1 MSNFECCWKLKQ
13 CIGIRQSF
21 NIINLNPLEQVT
33 QNSLVNLS
41 HELAEQLSDEPLM
54 EILTEILQ
62 VSIHDNSGETL
73 ESCSQVSSVAPSLG
87 NICKEPMS
95 VSIQDSLQEQS
106 QQALQVFQNEML
118 FQPET
123 MEVSLQESST
133 NPHLELA
140 WHPLIDACV
149 NNVVGTP
156 QDVCNNS
163 ILNKV
168 LKPVNDASV
177 QVQENKMS
185 CEPMQVSND
194 LQLLLQQPFQNAC
207 QIGGKDV
214 PSNVMPQSLTCK
226 KPSATNNLPI
236 ELLNKSLEIFITAI
250 VKYNILSGWT
260 GRIWST
266 ISICAFNNENRT
278 KCRRQQEW

>member
-1 MSNFECCWKLKQ
+1 LNVVENSSNVLELDKA
-13 CIGIRQSF
+13 SASST
-21 NIINLNPLEQVT
+21 LNPLEQVM

-106 QQALQVFQNEML
+106 QQALQVLQNKMF

-140 WHPLIDACV
+140 RHPLIHACV
-149 NNVVGTP
+149 SDVVGTP
-156 QDVCNNS
+156 QDVCDNS
-163 ILNKV
+163 ILDQV
-168 LKPVNDASV
+168 LKPVNDSSV
-177 QVQENKMS
+177 QVQEGKMS
-185 CEPMQVSND
+185 CEPMQVTND
-194 LQLLLQQPFQNAC
+194 LWLLSQQPFQNAC
-207 QIGGKDV
+207 QIGALS
-214 PSNVMPQSLTCK
+214 PSLTSIVGTLSVICK
-226 KPSATNNLPI
+226 YAAA
-236 ELLNKSLEIFITAI
+236 FIIA
-250 VKYNILSGWT
+250 
-260 GRIWST
+260 
-266 ISICAFNNENRT
+266 AFSC
-278 KCRRQQEW
+278 K